1 MTGRWMTRT
10 AAAKRLGKT
19 ADEIE
24 ALIAS
29 RELHLQSIAGDHEA
43 ISEASVERYLAEHP
57 AEEPLPL
64 WIEDE
69 YRRGQGDYTTDEE
82 GEGEQ

>member
-10 AAAKRLGKT
+10 AVARRLGKSV
-19 ADEIE
+19 DEIE

-29 RELHLQSIAGDHEA
+29 GELHLESIAGDHEA

-57 AEEPLPL
+57 SEDPLPL

-69 YRRGQGDYTTDEE
+69 YRRLQDHDDTPDDEGDHA
-82 GEGEQ
+82 